1 MTIGPAEIKKFNLM
15 NSFGSKWEE
24 KEVDAAVLPDIT
36 SLNSEELNQ
45 SINKVLQ
52 CITDKKTELMERDKD
67 LTQLN
72 SKQLYLTRVEVR
84 HSSQVFHHHITPATF
99 HNKLLS
105 HF

>member
-1 MTIGPAEIKKFNLM
+1 M

-84 HSSQVFHHHITPATF
+84 HSSHVFHPHHTNFSATSR
-99 HNKLLS
+99 HARKLKFGTDT
-105 HF
+105 H